1 MSINNDDSTDDVREA
16 EVVLDS
22 GKTKLRGD
30 VIKDAAGNL
39 LLKLTGKQ
47 IDGSKELPG
56 VPANNRDTATV
67 WAQITDK
74 DGVSHR
80 LLEQGESLLAWVRF
94 KQADGSF
101 TTKKTV
107 LFSLGAVAAITI
119 TRQVVRHYKPR

>member
-1 MSINNDDSTDDVREA
+1 MSIDNDNSTDDVREA

-22 GKTKLRGD
+22 GKTRLRGD

-47 IDGSKELPG
+47 IDRLKELPG
-56 VPANNRDTATV
+56 VPSKNRDTATV

-80 LLEQGESLLAWVRF
+80 LLEQGESLLAWVRY

-101 TTKKTV
+101 TTKRTA
-107 LFSLGAVAAITI
+107 LFSLGAIAAITI
-119 TRQVVRHYKPR
+119 TRQVVRHYRPR